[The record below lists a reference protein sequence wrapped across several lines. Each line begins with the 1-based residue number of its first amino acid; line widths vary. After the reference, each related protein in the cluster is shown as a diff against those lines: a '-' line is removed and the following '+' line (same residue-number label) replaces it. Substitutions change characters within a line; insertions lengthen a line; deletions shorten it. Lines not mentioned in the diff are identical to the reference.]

1 MGGQHSQEAMANYFR
16 FMMSRAKCIDAIEND
31 DVIFLPVQNLPIN
44 NHAQIASQLD
54 SVAAGGFEITK
65 VCVMDQSGSRI
76 AEVWNS
82 YKEEICLS
90 GPEASK
96 LKGIIA
102 AMDKLMERLQNPEDP
117 ALKATEFHEKIKSKG
132 STTQYIMVALLP
144 SRRVNGLF
152 SLCYHYVEAEKGT
165 TPEQLTAL
173 LINNNTIGYDN
184 RDKAW
189 RYIMEGI
196 GEDRPKRVRSPAGLK
211 KRCASCEVASNC
223 LGFSLSTGL
232 EIEV

>member
-1 MGGQHSQEAMANYFR
+1 MERYFKC
-16 FMMSRAKCIDAIEND
+16 MTSRAKCIDAVENED
-31 DVIFLPVQNLPIN
+31 MIFLPVQNLPIN
-44 NHAQIASQLD
+44 NHTQVASQLD
-54 SVAAGGFEITK
+54 SVIAAGFEITK

-102 AMDKLMERLQNPEDP
+102 AMDKLMERLQNPEDH

-144 SRRVNGLF
+144 SRKVENSF
-152 SLCYHYVEAEKGT
+152 NFCYHYVEAEKGT

-184 RDKAW
+184 RDKTW

-196 GEDRPKRVRSPAGLK
+196 GDDQPKRLRPALGDGK
-211 KRCASCEVASNC
+211 GGVSCEVASNC
-223 LGFSLSTGL
+223 LKFARSTSS
-232 EIEV
+232 EVGV

>member
-1 MGGQHSQEAMANYFR
+1 MGRQHSQEAMERYR
-16 FMMSRAKCIDAIEND
+16 KCMMGRAKCIDAIESD
-31 DVIFLPVQNLPIN
+31 EMIFLPVQNLPIN

-54 SVAAGGFEITK
+54 SVNAGGFEITK

-76 AEVWNS
+76 AEVWNA

-96 LKGIIA
+96 LKGIITA
-102 AMDKLMERLQNPEDP
+102 IDKLMARLQNQEEG

-144 SRRVNGLF
+144 SRKVPGLF
-152 SLCYHYVEAEKGT
+152 NFCYHYVEAEKGT

-173 LINNNTIGYDN
+173 LINNNTIGYDK

-189 RYIMEGI
+189 RYIMEGVGDDPSKRMQTPKA
-196 GEDRPKRVRSPAGLK
+196 GER
-211 KRCASCEVASNC
+211 ASKGGALCES
-223 LGFSLSTGL
+223 GFHPRQRR
-232 EIEV
+232 